1 MEIFGL
7 RTADIQQLLEVL
19 YSLPE
24 VEEVWLFGSRAK
36 GNYRKGSDI
45 DLAIKGRSLTNQ
57 QLLQLQV
64 AVDDLWLPYY
74 IDVLH
79 YDTLSDEAVKAHID
93 QYGIPLPQAEWQNVD
108 L

>member
-1 MEIFGL
+1 MDRFGL
-7 RTADIQQLLEVL
+7 QREDIQQLLEVL

-24 VEEVWLFGSRAK
+24 VEEVWLFGSRAI

-45 DLAIKGRSLTNQ
+45 DLAIKGHSLTHQ
-57 QLLQLQV
+57 QLLQLQL
-64 AVDDLWLPYY
+64 AIDDLWLPYY

-79 YDTLSDEAVKAHID
+79 YDTLSDDAVKAHID
-93 QYGIPLPQAEWQNVD
+93 QYGIPLPQAEWQNVG